1 MQKPDNLNDEKSRIE
16 VLKSY
21 EILDSPS
28 DDDYNSI
35 TFLASEIFNAPISL
49 ISLVDE
55 ERQWFKSKIGLDISE
70 TERDISFCTHAIHT
84 SDEVYVIEDA
94 RKNAMFQNNP
104 LVTGKPDIVFYAGA
118 PLVDSDGYVIGTL
131 CIIDTK
137 ERSFSTQEAQ
147 KLKILANQVMKLLDL
162 RKKNNH
168 LKILNNEKT
177 ILLKEIQHRVK
188 NNLQLISSLISLQIS
203 KLSDKNLS
211 DSFNICL
218 NRIMAISN
226 IHQNIY
232 LESARERV
240 NFKIYITDLLNSFEI
255 AHSSVKNIQNEIED
269 ITLGLDIAVPLGLII
284 SEILTNTFKHA
295 FTDSQEKHVQ
305 IVFQKKENDQ
315 LELIIKDSGV
325 GFNTTEKWETSDSL
339 GFEII
344 KTLIDQ
350 INGSITCFSTKNGT
364 CFSIQIAARKS

>member
-94 RKNAMFQNNP
+94 RKNPMFQNNP

-162 RKKNNH
+162 RKK
-168 LKILNNEKT
+168 K
-177 ILLKEIQHRVK
+177 
-188 NNLQLISSLISLQIS
+188 
-203 KLSDKNLS
+203 
-211 DSFNICL
+211 
-218 NRIMAISN
+218 
-226 IHQNIY
+226 
-232 LESARERV
+232 
-240 NFKIYITDLLNSFEI
+240 
-255 AHSSVKNIQNEIED
+255 
-269 ITLGLDIAVPLGLII
+269 
-284 SEILTNTFKHA
+284 
-295 FTDSQEKHVQ
+295 
-305 IVFQKKENDQ
+305 
-315 LELIIKDSGV
+315 
-325 GFNTTEKWETSDSL
+325 
-339 GFEII
+339 
-344 KTLIDQ
+344 
-350 INGSITCFSTKNGT
+350 
-364 CFSIQIAARKS
+364 